1 MSQSHELRILLADNA
16 AGTTNAISIAAIGT
30 DLIGDQEFGEDPG
43 RRGTR
48 QEFACGARL
57 LREVVSGGFEL
68 QPTATQLD
76 WFLQRG
82 LGDAIASFP
91 ASPVTPGETL
101 PQFYAFVDKGP
112 TNFRYDKVVIARMG
126 LSVRESDYLKLR
138 VDLIGSAEASGVSWP
153 ASPPAI
159 ACASEYV
166 CSDAV
171 FNLAATP
178 YPFKSMDLSI
188 DNQIAD
194 GQHENAILRT
204 VFESE
209 GLQIALNGQ
218 FAYRADT
225 TGLYRR
231 VVAGDAGS
239 LVFSNGT
246 NTYTFSFANL
256 QIPGKGP
263 TVPGRGEITQNPT
276 MRAKATAASPQI
288 TVTKT

>member
-16 AGTTNAISIAAIGT
+16 AGTTNPISIAAIGT
-30 DLIGDQEFGEDPG
+30 DLIGDQVFGEDPG
-43 RRGTR
+43 RRGSR

-82 LGDAIASFP
+82 LGDAIATFP
-91 ASPVTPGETL
+91 ASPLSPGETL
-101 PQFYAFVDKGP
+101 PQIYAFVDKGP
-112 TNFRYDKVVIARMG
+112 TNFRYDKCVIARMG
-126 LSVRESDYLKLR
+126 LSVRENDYLKLR

-171 FNLAATP
+171 FNLAATA

-188 DNQIAD
+188 DNNIAD

-204 VFESE
+204 IFESE
-209 GLQIALNGQ
+209 GLTIGLNGQ
-218 FAYRADT
+218 FGYRSDT

-231 VVAGDAGS
+231 AVAGDAGS
-239 LVFSNGT
+239 LVFSDGT
-246 NTYTFSFANL
+246 TTYTFAFPNL
-256 QIPGKGP
+256 KIPTKGP

-276 MRAKATAASPQI
+276 MRAYATAVAAQM
-288 TVTKT
+288 TVTKS